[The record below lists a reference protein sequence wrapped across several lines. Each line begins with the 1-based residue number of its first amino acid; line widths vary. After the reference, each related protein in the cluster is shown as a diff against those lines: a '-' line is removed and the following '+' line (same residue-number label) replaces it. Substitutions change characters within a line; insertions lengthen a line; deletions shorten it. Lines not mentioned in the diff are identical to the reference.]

1 MSFSRICAV
10 SLGNPVGGV
19 KRLMQFKSADHAEHC
34 FCRALKAGPPER
46 GDYGT
51 ATVVAAHRPDPG
63 ASPPCRL

>member
-1 MSFSRICAV
+1 M
-10 SLGNPVGGV
+10 L
-19 KRLMQFKSADHAEHC
+19 FKSADHADHC